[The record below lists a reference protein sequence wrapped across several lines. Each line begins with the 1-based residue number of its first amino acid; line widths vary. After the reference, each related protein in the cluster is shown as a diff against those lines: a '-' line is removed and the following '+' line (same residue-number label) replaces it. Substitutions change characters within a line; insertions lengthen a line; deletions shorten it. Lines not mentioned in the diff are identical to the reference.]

1 MPRFIPVPVRQSILT
16 RSQKGQPVSIIAQ
29 ALGLCPRTV
38 RHLLQHWRS
47 QVPGSLGPNYVRGGR
62 PPHGGPSPLVQEAL
76 ALRAEHPT
84 WGADCAARAPPS
96 TAPAGDR
103 PLGTDAATLARPD
116 LSKAR
121 VTRSA
126 AASGNPPACHGSP
139 CPLANGCG
147 RSSGAALGEA
157 NVVVTPDR

>member
-38 RHLLQHWRS
+38 RHLLQRWRS
-47 QVPGSLGPNYVRGGR
+47 QVPGSLGPDYVRGGR

-84 WGADCAARAPPS
+84 WGAGLLRVLLRQRHPRETVPS
-96 TAPAGDR
+96 ERTLQRWLGRTCRKPASPGRR
-103 PLGTDAATLARPD
+103 P
-116 LSKAR
+116 
-121 VTRSA
+121 
-126 AASGNPPACHGSP
+126 
-139 CPLANGCG
+139 
-147 RSSGAALGEA
+147 
-157 NVVVTPDR
+157 